1 VRPVVILQIDALNN
15 LPTMP
20 TVVVV
25 PFTSKLKQGKTAV
38 SVLVPPGEGG
48 LQLPSRALCHQIR
61 VLDVRKL
68 QTQLGQ
74 LPPERVYEIEAVIAY
89 VLGLPV

>member
-1 VRPVVILQIDALNN
+1 MLHPVVVLQIDALNN
-15 LPTMP
+15 LS

-25 PFTSKLKQGKTAV
+25 PFTSKLKPGKTAV
-38 SVLVPPGEGG
+38 TVRVHPGEGG
-48 LQLPSRALCHQIR
+48 LKLESLALCHQIR
-61 VLDVRKL
+61 VLDVSKL

-89 VLGLPV
+89 VLGLPI